1 MEPLT
6 PPRVLRAIV
15 YIRVSTEREEMQ
27 SPEQQLFSCE
37 EYAKRNGIKIVGQP
51 VEDLDLTGRSFAKRQ
66 VAAVI
71 ERIRDG
77 EADVVLVWKWSRFGR
92 NNYESQVNLRELEKA
107 GGRLVAV
114 TEDFDTTTYH
124 GRFSRDNML
133 LVADLQ
139 SGIIGATWSEAHERR
154 HRNGLPH
161 TGQARFG
168 YMRCPDCRRKED
180 SPQEFLSCATC
191 KGVLVVDP
199 VRGPALAEAYG
210 RFADGESVAGIAVD
224 MAERGVRSLQG
235 RIMKAT
241 QWQVVMDSGF
251 GAGLIRW
258 RGPEYR
264 AKHGRQSKKPSTYDN
279 WARGAHERVI
289 DADDDSLP
297 TWERYKARREGSA
310 SIPWSTSA
318 KYSCSG
324 LLRCRALNKEGKVCD
339 KKLVASAVLRSS
351 GGDTKIFRC
360 PDIAV
365 KNCAGVTI
373 TLRRVEAEI
382 LDWLVQR
389 SKGEDMGVMA
399 MKRAAR
405 RSRAVADIPAVEREV
420 SSLQAQKRRLL
431 DLYLKELVSEED
443 FRNRQEELDAEA
455 GHLESRLMVLR
466 TEAGDGLIPSSEDF
480 AKLANIWPKMAPA
493 RQRAALSKVVDRINI
508 VKTEGKAYN
517 RIEIVPVWEAERHAL
532 S

>member
-1 MEPLT
+1 MSAT
-6 PPRVLRAIV
+6 HARTLRAIV
-15 YIRVSTEREEMQ
+15 YIRVSTEKEEMQ
-27 SPEQQLFSCE
+27 SPEQQLFSCS
-37 EYAKRNGIKIVGQP
+37 EYAAKNNITIIGKP
-51 VEDLDLTGRSFAKRQ
+51 VEDLNLTGRESAKRQ
-66 VAAVI
+66 IASVI
-71 ERIRDG
+71 ERVRAG

-139 SGIIGATWSEAHERR
+139 SGIIGATWQEAHERR
-154 HRNGLPH
+154 HRKGLPH

-168 YMRCPDCRRKED
+168 YQRCPDCRRKED
-180 SPQEFLSCATC
+180 APQEYLSCDTC

-199 VRGPALAEAYG
+199 ARGPALAEAYE
-210 RFADGESVAGIAVD
+210 RFTDGESVAGIAAD
-224 MAERGVRSLQG
+224 MAERGIRSLSG
-235 RIMKAT
+235 TVMKAT

-279 WARGAHERVI
+279 WAAGKHKPVI
-289 DADDDSLP
+289 NMA
-297 TWERYKARREGSA
+297 TWERYKRRREA
-310 SIPWSTSA
+310 SKGISWPTSA

-324 LLRCRALNKEGKVCD
+324 LLRCQAQNAAGNLCD
-339 KKLVASAVLRSS
+339 RRLVASAVLRSG

-360 PDIAV
+360 PDISV
-365 KNCAGVTI
+365 KACKGVTV
-373 TLRRVEAEI
+373 TLRRAEDAI
-382 LDWLVQR
+382 LAWLLER
-389 SKGEDMGVMA
+389 SRGQDMGVMA

-405 RSRAVADIPAVEREV
+405 RARAVSDIPSVERE
-420 SSLQAQKRRLL
+420 LTGKRTEGARLL
-431 DLYLKELVSEED
+431 DLYLKALVSEED
-443 FRNRQEELDAEA
+443 FRNKKEELDAEVS
-455 GHLESRLMVLR
+455 HLESRLEVLR
-466 TEAGDGLIPSSEDF
+466 LDSGEGVIPSAEDF
-480 AKLANIWPKMAPA
+480 ATLADLWPRMQPA
-493 RQRAALSKVVDRINI
+493 KQRAALGKVVGRINI
-508 VKTEGKAYN
+508 VKTPGKQYN
-517 RIEIVPVWEAERHAL
+517 KIEIIPVWEMDQAA

>member
-1 MEPLT
+1 MEK
-6 PPRVLRAIV
+6 RRLRAIV

-27 SPEQQLFSCE
+27 SPEQQLFSCT
-37 EYAKRNGIKIVGQP
+37 EYAKKNNIAIIGKP
-51 VEDLDLTGRSFAKRQ
+51 VEDLDLTGRSFARRQ
-66 VAAVI
+66 IAAVI

-107 GGRLVAV
+107 GGRLIAV

-139 SGIIGATWSEAHERR
+139 SGIIGATWQEAHDRR
-154 HRNGLPH
+154 HRSGLPH

-168 YMRCPDCRRKED
+168 YMRCPSCRRKED
-180 SPQEFLSCATC
+180 APQEYLSCAAC
-191 KGVLVVDP
+191 EGVLIIDP
-199 VRGPALAEAYG
+199 VRGPALAEAYE
-210 RFADGESVAGIAVD
+210 RFADGESVAGIAAD
-224 MAERGVRSLQG
+224 MAERGIRSLAG
-235 RIMKAT
+235 KVMKAT

-251 GAGLIRW
+251 GAGMIRW

-264 AKHGRQSKKPSTYDN
+264 AKHGRQSKKPSTYDH
-279 WARGAHERVI
+279 WAEGKHKALI
-289 DADDDSLP
+289 DMA
-297 TWERYKARREGSA
+297 TWERYKRRREDSK

-324 LLRCRALNKEGKVCD
+324 LLRCQAVNAAGQLCD
-339 KKLVASAVLRSS
+339 RRLVASAVLRSN

-365 KNCAGVTI
+365 KTCKGVTV
-373 TLRRVEAEI
+373 TLRRVDEAI
-382 LDWLVQR
+382 LAWLLER
-389 SKGEDMGVMA
+389 GRGEDLGAMA

-405 RSRAVADIPAVEREV
+405 QARAVSDIPAVEREL
-420 SSLQAQKRRLL
+420 SGKRSEGARLL
-431 DLYLKELVSEED
+431 DLYLKALISEED
-443 FRNRQEELDAEA
+443 FRNKKEELDAETSS
-455 GHLESRLMVLR
+455 LESRLEVLR
-466 TEAGDGLIPSSEDF
+466 LDSGEGLIPSADDF
-480 AKLANIWPKMAPA
+480 AKLASLWPRMQPA
-493 RQRAALSKVVDRINI
+493 RQRAALGKVVGRINVI
-508 VKTEGKAYN
+508 KTPGKQYN
-517 RIEIVPVWEAERHAL
+517 KIEIIPVWEMDQAA